1 MLGIAEARELF
12 PSLKHVVWLNHGGGA
27 PMHTRSRDA
36 VERAAAAMTEGSML
50 TMTEGFAADRNALF
64 DGLASMLNADPA
76 HITLTRATAHGLG
89 LLAGGLDWR
98 DGDNVVGAWMEF
110 PTNLYPWMAL
120 ADRGVELR
128 RAAPHDGRIG
138 VEQVMEHVDDRTRV
152 VALSLV
158 QFWNGYRAD
167 VASIGAACRDRGVV
181 FAVDAMQAVGAVRI
195 DLAGANVDLL
205 AAGSMKWLLGTWGI
219 GFCWLHPDLI
229 DQLRPVLVGMGSVA
243 DPFGDVMDPELA
255 WAPGARRFQE
265 SAASW
270 LDIAAFR
277 AGVDLLAEFGH
288 DAVEERVIGLTTR
301 LGKALEADG
310 HEIVAPWPR
319 EPEESSGLIA
329 FRTPGV
335 DPQQNVNAAL
345 EAGLFIRA
353 YGDMNR
359 VSPHF
364 YNTEEELDRLVAVLN
379 PKKPSS

>member
-1 MLGIAEARELF
+1 
-12 PSLKHVVWLNHGGGA
+12 
-27 PMHTRSRDA
+27 MHTRAQEA
-36 VERAAAAMTEGSML
+36 VARAARAMTQGSML
-50 TMTEGFAADRNALF
+50 TMTEGFAADRNGLLES
-64 DGLASMLNADPA
+64 LASMLNADSA
-76 HITLTRATAHGLG
+76 DLTLTRATAHGLG

-98 DGDNVVGAWMEF
+98 EGDNVVGAWMEF

-120 ADRGVELR
+120 SDRGVELR
-128 RAAPHDGRIG
+128 RASPEEGRIG
-138 VEQVMEHVDDRTRV
+138 VAQVMELVDDRTRV

-167 VASIGAACRDRGVV
+167 VAAIGAACRERGVIL
-181 FAVDAMQAVGAVRI
+181 AVDAMQAVGAVRI
-195 DLAGANVDLL
+195 DVRRANVDLL

-219 GFCWLHPDLI
+219 GFCWLHPQLTER
-229 DQLRPVLVGMGSVA
+229 LRPVLVGMGSVA
-243 DPFGDVMDPELA
+243 DPFGDVMDPELE

-277 AGVDLLAEFGH
+277 AGVELLADFGH
-288 DAVEERVIGLTTR
+288 DAVEERVVGLTTR

-319 EPEESSGLIA
+319 PPEESSGLIA

-335 DPQQNVNAAL
+335 DPERNVELAL
-345 EAGLFIRA
+345 DSGLFIRA

-364 YNTEEELDRLVAVLN
+364 YNTEDELDRLVEVLR
-379 PKKPSS
+379 PDKASS

>member
-1 MLGIAEARELF
+1 MF
-12 PSLKHVVWLNHGGGA
+12 PSLKHLVWLNHGGGA
-27 PMHTRSRDA
+27 PMHTRARDA

-50 TMTEGFAADRNALF
+50 TMTEGFASDRNALF
-64 DGLASMLNADPA
+64 DGLGSMLNADPA

-98 DGDNVVGAWMEF
+98 EGDNVVGARMEF

-128 RAAPHDGRIG
+128 RATPEDGRIG
-138 VEQVMEHVDDRTRV
+138 AEQVLQHVDDRTRV

-167 VASIGAACRDRGVV
+167 VAAIGAACRERGVI

-195 DLAGANVDLL
+195 DLGKANVDLL

-219 GFCWLHPDLI
+219 GFCGLHPDLI
-229 DQLRPVLVGMGSVA
+229 ERLRPVLVGMGSVA
-243 DPFGDVMDPELA
+243 DPFGDVMDPELD

-288 DAVEERVIGLTTR
+288 DAVEERVVGLTTR
-301 LGKALEADG
+301 LAKALEAGG

-319 EPEESSGLIA
+319 RPDESSGLIA

-335 DPQQNVNAAL
+335 DPQQNVKAAL
-345 EAGLFIRA
+345 DAGLFIRA

-364 YNTEEELDRLVAVLN
+364 YNTEEELDRVVEALEPTN
-379 PKKPSS
+379 R

>member
-1 MLGIAEARELF
+1 
-12 PSLKHVVWLNHGGGA
+12 
-27 PMHTRSRDA
+27 MHTRSRDA

-50 TMTEGFAADRNALF
+50 TMTEGFAADRDALF
-64 DGLASMLNADPA
+64 SGLASMLNADPA

-89 LLAGGLDWR
+89 LLAGGLGWC

-128 RAAPHDGRIG
+128 RATPEGGRIG

-167 VASIGAACRDRGVV
+167 VAAIGSACRERGVI

-195 DLAGANVDLL
+195 DLAAANVDLL

-229 DQLRPVLVGMGSVA
+229 ERLRPVLVGMGSVA
-243 DPFGDVMDPELA
+243 DPFGDVMDPELD

-277 AGVDLLAEFGH
+277 AGVELLAEFGH
-288 DAVEERVIGLTTR
+288 DAVEERVVGLTTR
-301 LGKALEADG
+301 LGRALESGG

-319 EPEESSGLIA
+319 RPEESSGLIA

-335 DPQQNVNAAL
+335 GPQQNVTAAL

-364 YNTEEELDRLVAVLN
+364 YNTEDELDRLVEVLR
-379 PKKPSS
+379 PKNLSS

>member
-1 MLGIAEARELF
+1 
-12 PSLKHVVWLNHGGGA
+12 
-27 PMHTRSRDA
+27 MHTRAQEA
-36 VERAAAAMTEGSML
+36 VARAASEMTDGSML
-50 TMTEGFAADRNALF
+50 TMTEGFAADRNGLF
-64 DGLASMLNADPA
+64 EGLANMLNADPA
-76 HITLTRATAHGLG
+76 HITLTRATAHGLS
-89 LLAGGLDWR
+89 LLAGGLDWKE
-98 DGDNVVGAWMEF
+98 GDNVVSARMEF

-128 RAAPHDGRIG
+128 KAEPVDGRIS
-138 VEQVMEHVDDRTRV
+138 VEQVVELIDERTRV
-152 VALSLV
+152 VSLSWV

-167 VASIGAACRDRGVV
+167 LAAIGAACRERGVI
-181 FAVDAMQAVGAVRI
+181 FAVDGMQGLGAVQI
-195 DLAGANVDLL
+195 DVEAANIDLL

-219 GFCWLHPDLI
+219 GFCWLHPNLI
-229 DQLRPVLVGMGSVA
+229 ERLRPVLVGMGSVA
-243 DPFGDVMDPELA
+243 DPFASVMDPELD

-288 DAVEERVIGLTTR
+288 DAIEERLVGLTTG
-301 LGKALEADG
+301 LAKALETDG

-319 EPEESSGLIA
+319 EPEEASGLIA

-335 DPQQNVNAAL
+335 DPQQNVKLAMD
-345 EAGLFIRA
+345 AGLFIRA

-364 YNTEEELDRLVAVLN
+364 YNTEEELDRLVEAVN
-379 PKKPSS
+379 PKNAPA

>member
-1 MLGIAEARELF
+1 MSLSVDDAREFF
-12 PSLKHVVWLNHGGGA
+12 PSLKELVWLNHGGGA
-27 PMHTRSRDA
+27 PMHTRAQEA
-36 VERAAAAMTEGSML
+36 VARAAAAMTEGSML

-89 LLAGGLDWR
+89 LLAGGLDWTE
-98 DGDNVVGAWMEF
+98 GDNVVGAWKEF

-120 ADRGVELR
+120 SDRGVELR
-128 RAAPHDGRIG
+128 RATPEEGRIG
-138 VEQVMEHVDDRTRV
+138 VEQVLKHIDDRTRV

-158 QFWNGYRAD
+158 QFWNGYRAG
-167 VASIGAACRDRGVV
+167 VAAIGAACRERGII

-195 DLAGANVDLL
+195 DLATANIDLL

-219 GFCWLHPDLI
+219 GFCWLHPGLI
-229 DQLRPVLVGMGSVA
+229 DRLRPVIVGMGSVA
-243 DPFGDVMDPELA
+243 DPFGDVMDPALD

-288 DAVEERVIGLTTR
+288 DAVEERVVGLTTR
-301 LGKALEADG
+301 LATALEADG

-319 EPEESSGLIA
+319 KPEESSGLIA
-329 FRTPGV
+329 FRTPGLT
-335 DPQQNVNAAL
+335 PNKNVEKAMA
-345 EAGLFIRA
+345 AGLFIRA

-364 YNTEEELDRLVAVLN
+364 YNSEDELDRLVEVLRTDN
-379 PKKPSS
+379 

>member
-1 MLGIAEARELF
+1 
-12 PSLKHVVWLNHGGGA
+12 
-27 PMHTRSRDA
+27 
-36 VERAAAAMTEGSML
+36 ML

-64 DGLASMLNADPA
+64 EGLATMLNADPA

-89 LLAGGLDWR
+89 LLASGLDWNE
-98 DGDNVVGAWMEF
+98 GDNIVGARMEF

-128 RAAPHDGRIG
+128 RAAPEDGRIG
-138 VEQVMEHVDDRTRV
+138 VEQVVELVDDRTRV
-152 VALSLV
+152 VSLSLV

-167 VASIGAACRDRGVV
+167 VSAIGAACRDRGVI
-181 FAVDAMQAVGAVRI
+181 FAVDAMQAVGAVKI
-195 DLAGANVDLL
+195 DLAAANVDLL
-205 AAGSMKWLLGTWGI
+205 AAGSVKWLLGTWGI

-229 DQLRPVLVGMGSVA
+229 ERLRPVLVGMGSVA
-243 DPFGDVMDPELA
+243 DPFADVMDPELQ

-288 DAVEERVIGLTTR
+288 DAIEERLVHLTSR
-301 LGKALEADG
+301 LAKALEADG

-319 EPEESSGLIA
+319 KPEESSGLIA
-329 FRTPGV
+329 FRTPDV
-335 DPQQNVNAAL
+335 DPQRNVKLAMD
-345 EAGLFIRA
+345 AGLFIRA

-364 YNTEEELDRLVAVLN
+364 YNTEEELDRLVEAVN
-379 PKKPSS
+379 PKNTSA